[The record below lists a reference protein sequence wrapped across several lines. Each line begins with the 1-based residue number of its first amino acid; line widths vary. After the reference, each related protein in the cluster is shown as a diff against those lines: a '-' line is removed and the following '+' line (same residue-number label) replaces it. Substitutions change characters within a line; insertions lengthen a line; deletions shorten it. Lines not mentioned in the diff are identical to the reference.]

1 MRLLEEL
8 TSTTVIDGL
17 FKSTNFDSFVGL
29 KGSDFTRGIAYPP
42 DLLKYNVKLTNF
54 TSGFYDTTIPV
65 GVDINSDLFS
75 NNSKLRNISYC
86 WANCTF
92 DKRAYNADGT
102 QTIYPQINFSQL
114 CVNNPR
120 ISNASNLF
128 AVLGDNVNGEKG
140 LLLIEDTLL
149 QNSYNL
155 NNVSGMFYY
164 CTSLQGAVPLFN
176 SLSYPIL
183 NVVSGYLAGVS
194 QNNITNAD
202 QLESKFKPTEW
213 T

>member
-1 MRLLEEL
+1 MY
-8 TSTTVIDGL
+8 IWQ
-17 FKSTNFDSFVGL
+17 KS
-29 KGSDFTRGIAYPP
+29 
-42 DLLKYNVKLTNF
+42 
-54 TSGFYDTTIPV
+54 
-65 GVDINSDLFS
+65 
-75 NNSKLRNISYC
+75 
-86 WANCTF
+86 
-92 DKRAYNADGT
+92 YNADGT

-114 CVNNPR
+114 FINNTR

-128 AVLGDNVNGEKG
+128 AVLGSNEANKG

-183 NVVSGYLAGVS
+183 NVVSGYLSGVS
-194 QNNITNAD
+194 QYNITNAD
-202 QLESKFKPTEW
+202 QLESKFKPIEW

>member
-8 TSTTVIDGL
+8 TSTTTIDGL

-42 DLLKYNVKLTNF
+42 DLLKYNTALVDFTN
-54 TSGFYDTTIPV
+54 GFYGTVIPV

-75 NNSKLRNISYC
+75 TNTSLRNISYC

-114 CVNNPR
+114 FINNTR

-128 AVLGDNVNGEKG
+128 AVLGSNEANKG

-164 CTSLQGAVPLFN
+164 CSSLQGAVPLFN

-183 NVVSGYLAGVS
+183 NVVSGYLSGVS
-194 QNNITNAD
+194 QSSITNAD
-202 QLESKFKPTEW
+202 QLESKFKPTE
-213 T
+213 